1 MKDFFKIFLTF
12 LAIYFKAQT
21 NNYEFLGT
29 LQLTDKNLIS
39 YKLKFNLNENG
50 TFTGETTTDFSGE
63 HRTVSKVSGT
73 LNKKKKTISFAESK
87 NISTKSN
94 FENTNFCFVNV
105 NNALLKIKNNKSIIQ
120 GTFLGKYP
128 NGKKCADGNIFL
140 IGSEQLFKK
149 LEEVSKKI
157 NIVKPNDEKAKEG
170 LDAKVLANEANNNI
184 LKSDDKLKINWSGN
198 IVVFEVW
205 DTQKEDG
212 DKISILING
221 VTLKK
226 NVIVNNS
233 KQTFSFPFNDNELTI
248 TIIAENEG
256 GIPSN
261 TAQILLKDTNDSFP
275 IMTGLKQG
283 EKVSILLKKN

>member
-12 LAIYFKAQT
+12 LAIYCKAQT
-21 NNYEFLGT
+21 NNYEFIGT

-120 GTFLGKYP
+120 GAFLGKYP

-221 VTLKK
+221 VALKK

-283 EKVSILLKKN
+283 EKVSIILKKN